1 VTAQGSRESD
11 GPGGGAIGR
20 RRRAALAAGGE
31 EYRAKRREVIHVAA
45 RVFQQKGYRSATL
58 HDVAAALD
66 TDRATIYYYV
76 SGKEELLRE
85 AVFAYVLE
93 IVDELRRI
101 AESDASAPDKLREFI
116 TRLMAAYEAHYP
128 HPYVFIQEK
137 LDEAFRLDSDWAH
150 QLVGIVSELQ
160 TQLIAIVE
168 EGVAAG
174 ELRPGLPP
182 DLIANALFGMTN
194 WTHRWYRPNTS
205 RHRGE
210 DIGAC
215 FAEIF
220 LQGLVV
226 DPRP

>member
-1 VTAQGSRESD
+1 MSEE

-45 RVFQQKGYRSATL
+45 TVFQQKGYKSATL

-66 TDRATIYYYV
+66 TDRATLYYYV

-85 AVFAYVLE
+85 SVFAYVLE
-93 IVDELRRI
+93 IVEDLRRI
-101 AESDASAPDKLREFI
+101 ALSEASAPDKLREFI
-116 TRLMAAYEAHYP
+116 TGLMSAYEAHYP

-137 LDEAFRLDSDWAH
+137 LDEAYRLDTEWAR
-150 QLVGIVSELQ
+150 QLVGIVGELQ
-160 TQLIAIVE
+160 AQVIAIVE

-182 DLIANALFGMTN
+182 DLVTNGMFGMIN
-194 WTHRWYRPNTS
+194 WTHRWYRPGS
-205 RHRGE
+205 SPHHGK

-215 FAEIF
+215 FADIF
-220 LQGLVV
+220 LQGMVA